1 MGELLSTLP
10 GDIPGL
16 LRRGSPVLYT
26 AGLIPG
32 VIVALVAEELGSY
45 SDPPILS
52 VALFGQHVLPDRCM
66 DVYAH
71 DRWHL
76 ALDLTDKTG
85 RWHAALWAAEQVEAT
100 QAGARGALT
109 GMEFRVWTDA
119 TQGRAM
125 TLLSIDTLARLVLR
139 LAGRL

>member
-1 MGELLSTLP
+1 MGELLSTLL

-85 RWHAALWAAEQVEAT
+85 RWHAALWAAERLPVFPMT
-100 QAGARGALT
+100 QPERDAAAVLILDAQRGA
-109 GMEFRVWTDA
+109 GMSPED
-119 TQGRAM
+119 
-125 TLLSIDTLARLVLR
+125 IDRLARLVLR